1 MSFWAWIPILT
12 KQIQY
17 EYFIKKIEEDSLIAV
32 SESEKKTIRY
42 ILKTYILKSIDFQ
55 KDFDYYR
62 RQDYDDVTNKI
73 YEAILCVKDYKIK
86 HIFIY
91 DNKGKIKT
99 IANCSICDNGLVK
112 IDLTSDIVQISS
124 KIQPIVAKR
133 IYILI
138 RDVYH
143 SHTHHEKNG
152 DSHLLLVF
160 SDNKKSAIKKLLNQ
174 YDAKII
180 NYHKTIKN
188 DVEYIEDHKGFSAA
202 IKLITS
208 AKGEMN
214 YALHFITL
222 MKDGVDDFESYESSF
237 LINVQSISI
246 LADELKLKF
255 NNRVSEYN
263 LNVSKF
269 LNKLT
274 LIIIIGAIPVT
285 FVSIYQLLGF
295 AGLSKII
302 VFNINFINNIKL
314 PITLPILLTIFYP
327 MFIFII
333 YIISKLIYKLLVNIK
348 NLIIIKL
355 RLWHSRVYSLF
366 LDL

>member
-1 MSFWAWIPILT
+1 MTFWAWIPILT
-12 KQIQY
+12 KQIHY
-17 EYFIKKIEEDSLIAV
+17 EFFIRKMEEDGLVAI
-32 SESEKKTIRY
+32 SESDKETIRY
-42 ILKTYILKSIDFQ
+42 ILKSKGYNLKSEDFN
-55 KDFDYYR
+55 YYG
-62 RQDYDDVTNKI
+62 RQDFEDVNKKT
-73 YEAILCVKDYKIK
+73 YQAILCVKDYKIE
-86 HIFIY
+86 HIFVY
-91 DNKGKIKT
+91 DSEGKIKT
-99 IANCSICDNGLVK
+99 LAHCSIYDNGLVK
-112 IDLTSDIVQISS
+112 IDLDSDTAQISD
-124 KIQPIVAKR
+124 KIQPRVARR

-152 DSHLLLVF
+152 DSHLLLVL
-160 SDNKKSAIKKLLNQ
+160 SDNKEDAIKKLLNQ
-174 YDAKII
+174 YDEKII
-180 NYHKTIKN
+180 SYHKTIKI
-188 DVEYIEDHKGFSAA
+188 DVKDHNGFSEA

-222 MKDGVDDFESYESSF
+222 MKDDVDDFESYESYESSF

-302 VFNINFINNIKL
+302 VFNINFINNVKL

-327 MFIFII
+327 IFIFII

-348 NLIIIKL
+348 KYIKK
-355 RLWHSRVYSLF
+355 YIEKYKNN
-366 LDL
+366 

>member
-17 EYFIKKIEEDSLIAV
+17 EFFIKKIEEDSLIAV

-55 KDFDYYR
+55 EDFDYYR
-62 RQDYDDVTNKI
+62 RQDFDDVTNKI
-73 YEAILCVKDYKIK
+73 YKAILCVKDYKIK

-91 DNKGKIKT
+91 DSKGKIQT

-112 IDLTSDIVQISS
+112 IDLNSDIVQISS
-124 KIQPIVAKR
+124 NIQPIVAKR

-160 SDNKKSAIKKLLNQ
+160 SDNKKYAIEKLLNQ

-188 DVEYIEDHKGFSAA
+188 DVEDVEDHKGFSAA

-222 MKDGVDDFESYESSF
+222 MKDDVDDFESYESSF

-269 LNKLT
+269 LNNLT
-274 LIIIIGAIPVT
+274 LIIIVGTIPVT
-285 FVSIYQLLGF
+285 LVSVNELLKVIGF
-295 AGLSKII
+295 NETI
-302 VFNINFINNIKL
+302 VYNINYINNIKL
-314 PITLPILLTIFYP
+314 PITLPILIAIFY
-327 MFIFII
+327 FIFIM
-333 YIISKLIYKLLVNIK
+333 YIIYRLKYGSLVDIKYLKIIKFIKKHTLKYNK
-348 NLIIIKL
+348 NLN
-355 RLWHSRVYSLF
+355 
-366 LDL
+366 